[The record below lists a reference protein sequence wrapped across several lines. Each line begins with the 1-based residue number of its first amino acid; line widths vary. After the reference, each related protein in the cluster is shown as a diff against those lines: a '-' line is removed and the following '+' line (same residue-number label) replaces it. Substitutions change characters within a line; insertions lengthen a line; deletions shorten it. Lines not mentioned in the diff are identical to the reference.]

1 MNQTPGN
8 KRTTHNSSAS
18 RILITAAA
26 VAATVAGW
34 GIFSQKTPDTVQNT
48 VSQAVT
54 QPAPVILN
62 LPEIPTVVPRPANLT
77 ASALAQPAAQPAA
90 QFVGP
95 SLRSVN
101 PVAQQPA
108 PVTTTRSSR

>member
-1 MNQTPGN
+1 MNHTPTN
-8 KRTTHNSSAS
+8 KRTTQGSSAS

-26 VAATVAGW
+26 LAATVAGW
-34 GIFSQKTPDTVQNT
+34 GVFSQKTDTVQSAG
-48 VSQAVT
+48 SQAAA

-62 LPEIPTVVPRPANLT
+62 LPEIPTVVPRPANLS
-77 ASALAQPAAQPAA
+77 ASALAQPAAQPTA
-90 QFVGP
+90 QFVSP